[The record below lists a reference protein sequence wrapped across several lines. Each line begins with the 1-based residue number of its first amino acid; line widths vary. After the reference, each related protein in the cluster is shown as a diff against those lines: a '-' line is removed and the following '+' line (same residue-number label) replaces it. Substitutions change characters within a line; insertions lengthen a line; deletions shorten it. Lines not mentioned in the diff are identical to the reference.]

1 MAIKPSLKSIANT
14 KKEVKE
20 RLQKRAGITHWS
32 QDGVAASL
40 VDSMAAEQRLIQN
53 RSANALKAIQI
64 ATATG
69 QALEALGANRGIS
82 RLAPSKASSG
92 AAERNFYFYS
102 DTTFGD
108 LNGGA
113 DIVIPKGTL
122 ITPGDSLT
130 PGRVIELNQQIVYE
144 TAAEYTLPAGGS
156 KVYCGVKAKTPG
168 SLQNVG
174 ESVLITHNFVGYTA
188 SATNGLK
195 CLNTYSIING
205 RNKEDDEK
213 LRFRIANHY
222 AALAGATEDALNLH
236 GLTVPGVLETR
247 VVPNYYGIGS
257 AAVFVFGIDEESNLS
272 MVNKVQTRI
281 NSVQTAGI
289 KIIASPGVK
298 VSFDFDL
305 LFYVQEDLSSAQRS
319 ATRRAIVQVLNDF
332 FSRRS
337 NSPTRN
343 VSLSAIA
350 SALYSKPLVRTNLSR
365 KSSLEELFNNVHI
378 RKNYSGTR
386 VASERVTLDSM
397 NYGLEVFEFATLG
410 AVNIRLQNISLNI

>member
-195 CLNTYSIING
+195 
-205 RNKEDDEK
+205 
-213 LRFRIANHY
+213 
-222 AALAGATEDALNLH
+222 
-236 GLTVPGVLETR
+236 
-247 VVPNYYGIGS
+247 
-257 AAVFVFGIDEESNLS
+257 
-272 MVNKVQTRI
+272 
-281 NSVQTAGI
+281 
-289 KIIASPGVK
+289 
-298 VSFDFDL
+298 
-305 LFYVQEDLSSAQRS
+305 
-319 ATRRAIVQVLNDF
+319 
-332 FSRRS
+332 
-337 NSPTRN
+337 
-343 VSLSAIA
+343 
-350 SALYSKPLVRTNLSR
+350 
-365 KSSLEELFNNVHI
+365 
-378 RKNYSGTR
+378 
-386 VASERVTLDSM
+386 
-397 NYGLEVFEFATLG
+397 
-410 AVNIRLQNISLNI
+410 